1 MATGGDEPRAQATER
16 QVASFLMT
24 LQAGGVLEGPRPPLL
39 LAGMA
44 AGGDRL
50 SRIRAQLQLTMES
63 DAVVY
68 ARRTEELAYLSNVLI
83 AGCSF
88 ASRRFRAV
96 EAADAVLA
104 TCNLGLENWPRPGST
119 SPDLPP
125 SFLLGQDLVAV
136 FRTGWSVLYEDVGLY
151 VPERLV
157 EILSELRCDDDLV
170 QDQLGDLSRV
180 LKAQVK
186 AGTPWRARDEL
197 DVLAILDQ
205 PSWATLLGLVD
216 ECPVVPKVAPRPADG
231 RPPLRV
237 ASEFEFISENRQ
249 ITWVRDFLRSLPR
262 TLVET

>member
-1 MATGGDEPRAQATER
+1 
-16 QVASFLMT
+16 
-24 LQAGGVLEGPRPPLL
+24 
-39 LAGMA
+39 MA

-50 SRIRAQLQLTMES
+50 SRIRAQLQFTMES
-63 DAVVY
+63 DAAVY

-104 TCNLGLENWPRPGST
+104 ICNLGLENWTGFRAKHGAT
-119 SPDLPP
+119 LPAT
-125 SFLLGQDLVAV
+125 FLLGQDLVAV
-136 FRTGWSVLYEDVGLY
+136 FRTGWSVLYEHVGLY

-157 EILSELRCDDDLV
+157 EILSELRCDDDEV
-170 QDQLGDLSRV
+170 QDQLGELSRA
-180 LKAQVK
+180 LKAHVK
-186 AGTPWRARDEL
+186 AGTPWRARDDL

-249 ITWVRDFLRSLPR
+249 IAWVRDFVGSLPR
-262 TLVET
+262 RLVETWIRTETEGRGFRPR